1 MNLGLRRV
9 FGTHRRTRSRFG
21 PALWLILWA
30 MLAAASVSAGPTAS
44 VPSLEDCTVLE
55 LRLAGGWWV
64 QIRRDRP
71 AAYGFGALAQ
81 RVAVKEGTFAL
92 EDVYR
97 AVIDRV
103 AAPTSDAPLSD
114 AAVSVIFSPMA
125 PGEEG
130 RVFALEAAG
139 PFVTELFATA
149 YRERDEALDDG
160 FQQQAIRSLEPFWSG
175 APFLP

>member
-1 MNLGLRRV
+1 MDLGLRTV
-9 FGTHRRTRSRFG
+9 GKSLRRLCLRFG
-21 PALWLILWA
+21 PVVWLILWP
-30 MLAAASVSAGPTAS
+30 MLAAASVSAGPAAA

-71 AAYGFGALAQ
+71 AAYGFGALPQ
-81 RVAVKEGTFAL
+81 RVAVKEGTLSL
-92 EDVYR
+92 EEVYR

-103 AAPTSDAPLSD
+103 VAPASGAP
-114 AAVSVIFSPMA
+114 VSVIFSPMA